1 MQEGGNM
8 EAGSANYVWRRRKA
22 SVQSAMPVARTEF
35 TMWQREPASDTS
47 NNGGETKRKLY
58 AFPARISPAQHQQEE
73 KQQQQQQQRGEQ
85 QQ

>member
-1 MQEGGNM
+1 
-8 EAGSANYVWRRRKA
+8 
-22 SVQSAMPVARTEF
+22 
-35 TMWQREPASDTS
+35 MWQREPASDTS
-47 NNGGETKRKLY
+47 NDGGETKRKLY